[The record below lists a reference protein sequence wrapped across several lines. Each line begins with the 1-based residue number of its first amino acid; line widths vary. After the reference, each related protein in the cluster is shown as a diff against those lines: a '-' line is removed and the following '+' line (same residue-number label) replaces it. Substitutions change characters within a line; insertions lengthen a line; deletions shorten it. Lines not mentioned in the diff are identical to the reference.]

1 MSQINLLPP
10 ELREQQAIRRNTS
23 FVITIGVAVLALIG
37 LVYLL
42 QLQRLSQA
50 QSDLADQRDR
60 NAGLENQ
67 IDALSQFA
75 DQQAELAAKQE
86 LLAVILVN
94 EVSWSNALRDVSMV
108 IPDASYLTNLTG
120 QITATTAGKAAN
132 EPTGGSP
139 ETKLIGNMS
148 FAGVANQTG
157 TIATW
162 ITRLEE
168 VQGWV
173 NVWVNSAQEDV
184 PSSRIY
190 TFSNGLD
197 LTQDAATACG
207 QGEHTACVERT
218 GVTTP

>member
-10 ELREQQAIRRNTS
+10 ELRQRQAIRRNTS
-23 FVITIGVAVLALIG
+23 FVIVVGLVALALIG
-37 LVYLL
+37 LFYFF
-42 QLQRLSQA
+42 QLQRLSQT
-50 QSDLADQRDR
+50 QSDLADQQDR
-60 NAGLENQ
+60 NANLQDQ

-75 DQQAELAAKQE
+75 DLQAELAAKEQ
-86 LLAVILVN
+86 LVATIFVN
-94 EVSWSNALRDVSMV
+94 EVSWSSALLDVSRV

-120 QITATTAGKAAN
+120 QITPTVAGEVAA
-132 EPTGGSP
+132 PTGGTP
-139 ETKLIGNMS
+139 ETTLIGNMS
-148 FAGVANQTG
+148 FAGVANQTE

-173 NVWVNSAQEDV
+173 NAWVNSAQENA

-197 LTQDAATACG
+197 LTQEAATARG
-207 QGEHTACVERT
+207 QGE
-218 GVTTP
+218 VTTP